1 MNQYINTITTK
12 LDQLAAQ
19 PPTGFNEIDLMVLYR
34 QLATIIE
41 HFQSG
46 QDRKILLAMRAL
58 IENIAN
64 LDPDNLVYGAKRLT
78 SAITN
83 GTSN

>member
-1 MNQYINTITTK
+1 MQEYINPIITK
-12 LDQLAAQ
+12 LNQLADQ
-19 PPTGFNEIDLMVLYR
+19 PPGGFNEIDLMVLYR
-34 QLATIIE
+34 QLGTIID
-41 HFQSG
+41 HFQNG
-46 QDRKILLAMRAL
+46 QDRNIILAMRAL

>member
-1 MNQYINTITTK
+1 MEQLINTITTK
-12 LDQLAAQ
+12 LHQLADQ
-19 PPTGFNEIDLMVLYR
+19 PPAGFNQIDLTVLYR
-34 QLATIIE
+34 QLTIIIE
-41 HFQSG
+41 YFQSG
-46 QDRKILLAMRAL
+46 QNRQILLAMRAL

-78 SAITN
+78 TAITN